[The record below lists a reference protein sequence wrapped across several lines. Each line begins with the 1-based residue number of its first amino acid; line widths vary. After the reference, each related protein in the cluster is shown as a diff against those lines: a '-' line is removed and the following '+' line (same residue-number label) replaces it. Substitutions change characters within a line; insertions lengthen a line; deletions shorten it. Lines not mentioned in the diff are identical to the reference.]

1 MNVVYHL
8 LIMSG
13 IYMILAI
20 SLNLLLGYA
29 GLFSVGHGAFYG
41 IGAYTA
47 AILATKLFFPFWGE
61 ILAAACIAGLFG
73 FIIGFPTLRLRGD
86 YLALATFGF
95 AVIIYSVFNN
105 WYDLTRGPLGIRGIP
120 KVAFFS
126 IQFNSLWS
134 YTILVG
140 IFVVITSFCIRR
152 FTRSAFGRVLEAIRE
167 DDLAALAI
175 GKNIAKFKVLA
186 FVIGAFFAG
195 IAGVLYA
202 HYITF
207 IDPSSFVV
215 QESFLIFS
223 MVIFGGMGS
232 IGGSVLGAAIL
243 VILPEGLRYLGLP
256 SAIAANMRQ
265 MIYGALIVFIIN
277 WRPEGLLGKSKF

>member
-1 MNVVYHL
+1 MNVIFHL

-13 IYMILAI
+13 IYIILAL

-41 IGAYTA
+41 IGAYAA
-47 AILATKLFFPFWGE
+47 AILATKLGFPFWGE
-61 ILAAACIAGLFG
+61 ILAAASIAGLCG
-73 FIIGFPTLRLRGD
+73 FVIGFPTLRLRGD

-120 KVAFFS
+120 KVVLFS
-126 IQFNSLWS
+126 IPLSSLWS
-134 YTILVG
+134 YTVLVG
-140 IFVVITSFCIRR
+140 FFVLLTIFCIRR
-152 FTRSAFGRVLEAIRE
+152 LTYSAFGKVLEAIRE
-167 DDLAALAI
+167 DDMAATAI

-186 FVIGAFFAG
+186 FIIAAFFAG

-202 HYITF
+202 HYVTF
-207 IDPSSFVV
+207 IDPSSFLI

-232 IGGSVLGAAIL
+232 IGGSILGAAIL
-243 VILPEGLRYLGLP
+243 VILPEALRFLGLP
-256 SAIAANMRQ
+256 SAVAANMRQ
-265 MIYGALIVFIIN
+265 MIFGVLIVFIIN
-277 WRPEGLLGKSKF
+277 WRPEGLLGKSKL

>member
-1 MNVVYHL
+1 VNVLFHL

-13 IYMILAI
+13 IYIILAL

-47 AILATKLFFPFWGE
+47 AILATKLGFPFWGE
-61 ILAAACIAGLFG
+61 ILAAACVAGFFG
-73 FIIGFPTLRLRGD
+73 FLIGFPTLRLRGD

-95 AVIIYSVFNN
+95 AVILYSVFNN
-105 WYDLTRGPLGIRGIP
+105 WDALTRGPLGIRGIP
-120 KVAFFS
+120 RVAFLGLEFKD
-126 IQFNSLWS
+126 LWS
-134 YTILVG
+134 YAILVG
-140 IFVVITSFCIRR
+140 IFVFITIFCIRR
-152 FTRSAFGRVLEAIRE
+152 FTRSAFGKVLEAIRE
-167 DDLAALAI
+167 DDIAALAI
-175 GKNIAKFKVLA
+175 GKNIARFKVLA
-186 FVIGAFFAG
+186 FIISAFFAG
-195 IAGVLYA
+195 VAGVLYA
-202 HYITF
+202 HYVTF
-207 IDPSSFVV
+207 IDPASFVI

-243 VILPEGLRYLGLP
+243 VILPEALRYLGLP

-265 MIYGALIVFIIN
+265 MIFGGLIVFIIN
-277 WRPEGLLGKSKF
+277 WRPEGLLGKSKL

>member
-1 MNVVYHL
+1 
-8 LIMSG
+8 
-13 IYMILAI
+13 
-20 SLNLLLGYA
+20 
-29 GLFSVGHGAFYG
+29 
-41 IGAYTA
+41 
-47 AILATKLFFPFWGE
+47 
-61 ILAAACIAGLFG
+61 
-73 FIIGFPTLRLRGD
+73 
-86 YLALATFGF
+86 
-95 AVIIYSVFNN
+95 
-105 WYDLTRGPLGIRGIP
+105 LGIRGIP
-120 KVAFFS
+120 KVVFFS

-140 IFVVITSFCIRR
+140 IFVVITSLCIRR

-207 IDPSSFVV
+207 IDPSSFVI

-232 IGGSVLGAAIL
+232 IGGSILGAAIL

>member
-1 MNVVYHL
+1 MNVLFHL

-13 IYMILAI
+13 IYIILAL

-41 IGAYTA
+41 IGAYAA
-47 AILATKLFFPFWGE
+47 AILATKLGFPFWGE
-61 ILAAACIAGLFG
+61 ILAAACIAGLCG
-73 FIIGFPTLRLRGD
+73 FVIGFPTLRLRGD

-120 KVAFFS
+120 KVVLFS
-126 IQFNSLWS
+126 IPLTSLWS

-140 IFVVITSFCIRR
+140 FFVLLTLFCIRR
-152 FTRSAFGRVLEAIRE
+152 LTRSAFGKVLEAIRE
-167 DDLAALAI
+167 DDVAAMAI

-186 FVIGAFFAG
+186 FVIAAFFAG

-202 HYITF
+202 HYVTF
-207 IDPSSFVV
+207 IDPSSFLI

-232 IGGSVLGAAIL
+232 LGGSVLGAAIL
-243 VILPEGLRYLGLP
+243 VILPEALRFLGLP
-256 SAIAANMRQ
+256 SAVAANMRQ
-265 MIYGALIVFIIN
+265 MIFGALIVFIIN
-277 WRPEGLLGKSKF
+277 WRPEGLLGKSKL

>member
-1 MNVVYHL
+1 MNVLFHL

-13 IYMILAI
+13 IYIILAL

-41 IGAYTA
+41 IGAYAA
-47 AILATKLFFPFWGE
+47 AILATKLGFPFWSE
-61 ILAAACIAGLFG
+61 ILAAACIAGLCG
-73 FIIGFPTLRLRGD
+73 FVIGFPTLRLRGD

-95 AVIIYSVFNN
+95 AVIIYTIFNN

-120 KVAFFS
+120 KVVLFS
-126 IQFNSLWS
+126 IPLTSLWS

-140 IFVVITSFCIRR
+140 FFVLLTIFCIRR
-152 FTRSAFGRVLEAIRE
+152 LTRSAFGKVLEAIRE
-167 DDLAALAI
+167 DDVAAMAI

-186 FVIGAFFAG
+186 FVIAAFFAG

-202 HYITF
+202 HYVTF
-207 IDPSSFVV
+207 IDPSSFLI

-232 IGGSVLGAAIL
+232 LGGSILGAAIL
-243 VILPEGLRYLGLP
+243 VILPEALRFLGLP
-256 SAIAANMRQ
+256 SSVAANMRQ
-265 MIYGALIVFIIN
+265 MIFGGLIVFIIN
-277 WRPEGLLGKSKF
+277 WRPEGLLGKSKM

>member
-1 MNVVYHL
+1 MNVVFHL

-13 IYMILAI
+13 IYIILAL

-41 IGAYTA
+41 IGAYAA
-47 AILATKLFFPFWGE
+47 AILATKLGFPFWGE
-61 ILAAACIAGLFG
+61 ILAAACIAGLCG
-73 FIIGFPTLRLRGD
+73 FVIGFPTLRLRGD

-120 KVAFFS
+120 KVVLFS
-126 IQFNSLWS
+126 IPFTSLWS
-134 YTILVG
+134 YTILVVF
-140 IFVVITSFCIRR
+140 FVLLTLFCIRR
-152 FTRSAFGRVLEAIRE
+152 LTRSAFGKVLEAIRE
-167 DDLAALAI
+167 DDVAAMAI

-186 FVIGAFFAG
+186 FVIAAFFAG

-202 HYITF
+202 HYVTF
-207 IDPSSFVV
+207 IDPSSFLI

-232 IGGSVLGAAIL
+232 LGGSILGAAIL
-243 VILPEGLRYLGLP
+243 VILPEALRFLGLP
-256 SAIAANMRQ
+256 SAVAANLRQ
-265 MIYGALIVFIIN
+265 MIFGGLIVFIIN
-277 WRPEGLLGKSKF
+277 WRPEGLLGKSKL

>member
-1 MNVVYHL
+1 MNVVFHL

-13 IYMILAI
+13 IYIILAL

-41 IGAYTA
+41 IGAYAA
-47 AILATKLFFPFWGE
+47 AILATKLGFPFWGE
-61 ILAAACIAGLFG
+61 ILAAACIAGLCG
-73 FIIGFPTLRLRGD
+73 FVIGFPTLRLRGD

-120 KVAFFS
+120 KVVLFS
-126 IQFNSLWS
+126 IPFTSLWS
-134 YTILVG
+134 YTVLVG
-140 IFVVITSFCIRR
+140 FFVLLTIFCIRR
-152 FTRSAFGRVLEAIRE
+152 LTYSAFGKVLEAIRE
-167 DDLAALAI
+167 DDMAATAI

-186 FVIGAFFAG
+186 FVIAAFFAG

-202 HYITF
+202 HYVTF
-207 IDPSSFVV
+207 IDPSSFLI

-232 IGGSVLGAAIL
+232 IGGSILGAAIL
-243 VILPEGLRYLGLP
+243 VILPEALRFLGLP
-256 SAIAANMRQ
+256 SAVAANMRQ
-265 MIYGALIVFIIN
+265 LIFGVLIVFIIN
-277 WRPEGLLGKSKF
+277 WRPEGLLGKSKL

>member
-1 MNVVYHL
+1 VNVIFHL

-13 IYMILAI
+13 IYIILAL

-41 IGAYTA
+41 IGAYAA
-47 AILATKLFFPFWGE
+47 AILATKLGFPFWGE
-61 ILAAACIAGLFG
+61 ILAAASIAGLCG
-73 FIIGFPTLRLRGD
+73 FVIGFPTLRLRGD

-120 KVAFFS
+120 KVVLFS
-126 IQFNSLWS
+126 IPLSSLWS
-134 YTILVG
+134 YTVLVG
-140 IFVVITSFCIRR
+140 FFVLLTIFCIRR
-152 FTRSAFGRVLEAIRE
+152 LTHSAFGKVLEAIRE
-167 DDLAALAI
+167 DDMAATAI

-186 FVIGAFFAG
+186 FVIAAFFAG

-202 HYITF
+202 HYVTF
-207 IDPSSFVV
+207 IDPSSFLI

-232 IGGSVLGAAIL
+232 IGGSILGAAIL
-243 VILPEGLRYLGLP
+243 VILPEALRFLGLP
-256 SAIAANMRQ
+256 SAVAANMRQ
-265 MIYGALIVFIIN
+265 LIFGVLIVFIIN
-277 WRPEGLLGKSKF
+277 WRPEGLLGKSKL

>member
-1 MNVVYHL
+1 MNVVFHL

-13 IYMILAI
+13 IYIILAL

-41 IGAYTA
+41 IGAYAA
-47 AILATKLFFPFWGE
+47 AILATKLGFPFWGE
-61 ILAAACIAGLFG
+61 ILAAACIAGLCG
-73 FIIGFPTLRLRGD
+73 FVIGFPTLRLRGD

-120 KVAFFS
+120 KVVLFS
-126 IQFNSLWS
+126 IPLTSLWS
-134 YTILVG
+134 YTILVAF
-140 IFVVITSFCIRR
+140 FVLLTLFCIRR
-152 FTRSAFGRVLEAIRE
+152 LTRSAFGKVLEAIRE
-167 DDLAALAI
+167 DDVAAMAI
-175 GKNIAKFKVLA
+175 GKNIARFKVLA
-186 FVIGAFFAG
+186 FVIAAFFAG

-202 HYITF
+202 HYVTF
-207 IDPSSFVV
+207 IDPSSFLI

-232 IGGSVLGAAIL
+232 LGGSVLGAAIL
-243 VILPEGLRYLGLP
+243 VILPEALRFLGLP
-256 SAIAANMRQ
+256 SAVAANLRQ
-265 MIYGALIVFIIN
+265 MIFGGLIVFIIN
-277 WRPEGLLGKSKF
+277 WRPEGLLGKSKL

>member
-1 MNVVYHL
+1 MNVLFHL

-13 IYMILAI
+13 IYIILAL

-41 IGAYTA
+41 IGAYAA
-47 AILATKLFFPFWGE
+47 AILATQLGFPFWGE
-61 ILAAACIAGLFG
+61 ILAAACIAGLCG
-73 FIIGFPTLRLRGD
+73 FVIGFPTLRLRGD

-120 KVAFFS
+120 KVVLFS
-126 IQFNSLWS
+126 IPLTSLWS

-140 IFVVITSFCIRR
+140 FLVLLTLFCIRR
-152 FTRSAFGRVLEAIRE
+152 LTRSAFGKVLEAIRE
-167 DDLAALAI
+167 DDVAAMAI
-175 GKNIAKFKVLA
+175 GKNIARFKVLA
-186 FVIGAFFAG
+186 FVIAAFFAG

-202 HYITF
+202 HYVTF
-207 IDPSSFVV
+207 IDPSSFLI

-232 IGGSVLGAAIL
+232 LGGSILGAAIL
-243 VILPEGLRYLGLP
+243 VILPEALRFLGLP
-256 SAIAANMRQ
+256 SAVAANLRQ
-265 MIYGALIVFIIN
+265 MIFGGLIVFIIN
-277 WRPEGLLGKSKF
+277 WRPEGLLGKSKL

>member
-1 MNVVYHL
+1 
-8 LIMSG
+8 
-13 IYMILAI
+13 MILAV
-20 SLNLLLGYA
+20 SLNLVLGYA

-47 AILATKLFFPFWGE
+47 AILVTKLGFPFWGE
-61 ILAAACIAGLFG
+61 VLAAACIAGFFG
-73 FIIGFPTLRLRGD
+73 LVIGFPTLRLRGD

-95 AVIIYSVFNN
+95 AVIIYSIFNN
-105 WYDLTRGPLGIRGIP
+105 WYGLTRGPLGIRGIP
-120 KVAFFS
+120 RVVLFGIPFT
-126 IQFNSLWS
+126 SLWS

-140 IFVVITSFCIRR
+140 IFVFITTVCIRQ
-152 FTRSAFGRVLEAIRE
+152 FTRSAFGKVLEAIRE
-167 DDLAALAI
+167 DDIAALAI

-186 FVIGAFFAG
+186 FVIAAFFAG

-202 HYITF
+202 HHVRF

-215 QESFLIFS
+215 QESFLVFS

-232 IGGSVLGAAIL
+232 IRGSIVGAAIL
-243 VILPEGLRYLGLP
+243 VMLPEALRYLGLP

-265 MIYGALIVFIIN
+265 MIYGALIIFVIN
-277 WRPEGLLGKSKF
+277 WRPEGLLGKKKL

>member
-1 MNVVYHL
+1 MNVLFHL

-13 IYMILAI
+13 IYIILAL

-41 IGAYTA
+41 IGAYAA
-47 AILATKLFFPFWGE
+47 AILATQLGFPFWGE
-61 ILAAACIAGLFG
+61 ILAAACIAGLCG
-73 FIIGFPTLRLRGD
+73 FVIGFPTLRLRGD

-120 KVAFFS
+120 KVVLFS
-126 IQFNSLWS
+126 IPLTSLWS

-140 IFVVITSFCIRR
+140 FFVLLTLFCIRR
-152 FTRSAFGRVLEAIRE
+152 LTRSAFGKVLEAIRE
-167 DDLAALAI
+167 DDVAAMAI
-175 GKNIAKFKVLA
+175 GKNIARFKVLA
-186 FVIGAFFAG
+186 FVIAAFFAG

-202 HYITF
+202 HYVTF
-207 IDPSSFVV
+207 IDPSSFLI

-232 IGGSVLGAAIL
+232 LGGSILGAAIL
-243 VILPEGLRYLGLP
+243 VILPEALRFLGLP
-256 SAIAANMRQ
+256 SAVAANLRQ
-265 MIYGALIVFIIN
+265 MIFGGLIVFIIN
-277 WRPEGLLGKSKF
+277 WRPEGLLGKSKL

>member
-1 MNVVYHL
+1 MNVVFHL
-8 LIMSG
+8 LIMAG
-13 IYMILAI
+13 IYIILAV
-20 SLNLLLGYA
+20 SLNLILGYA

-41 IGAYTA
+41 IGAYTG
-47 AILATKLFFPFWGE
+47 AILATKLLFPFWGE
-61 ILAAACIAGLFG
+61 ILAGACIAGLFG
-73 FIIGFPTLRLRGD
+73 FLIGFPTLRLRGD

-95 AVIIYSVFNN
+95 AVIIYSIFNN

-120 KVAFFS
+120 KVVLFS
-126 IQFNSLWS
+126 IPFTSLWS

-140 IFVVITSFCIRR
+140 FFVLITIFCIRR
-152 FTRSAFGRVLEAIRE
+152 LTRSAFGKVLEAIRE
-167 DDLAALAI
+167 DDTAALAI

-186 FVIGAFFAG
+186 FVIGALFAG

-202 HYITF
+202 HYVTF
-207 IDPSSFVV
+207 IDPSTFLI

-232 IGGSVLGAAIL
+232 IGGSILGAAIL
-243 VILPEGLRYLGLP
+243 VMLPEALRYLGLP

-277 WRPEGLLGKSKF
+277 WRPEGLIGKTKL

>member
-1 MNVVYHL
+1 MNVVFHL

-13 IYMILAI
+13 IYIILAL

-41 IGAYTA
+41 IGAYA
-47 AILATKLFFPFWGE
+47 GAILATKLGFPFWGE
-61 ILAAACIAGLFG
+61 ILAAACIAGLCG
-73 FIIGFPTLRLRGD
+73 FVIGFPTLRLRGD

-120 KVAFFS
+120 KVVLFS
-126 IQFNSLWS
+126 IPLISLWS
-134 YTILVG
+134 YTILVVF
-140 IFVVITSFCIRR
+140 FVLLTLFCLRR
-152 FTRSAFGRVLEAIRE
+152 LTRSAFGKVLEAIRE
-167 DDLAALAI
+167 DDVAAMAI

-186 FVIGAFFAG
+186 FVIAAFFAG

-202 HYITF
+202 HYVTF
-207 IDPSSFVV
+207 IDPSSFLI

-232 IGGSVLGAAIL
+232 LGGSILGAAIL
-243 VILPEGLRYLGLP
+243 VILPEALRFLGLP
-256 SAIAANMRQ
+256 SAVAANLRQ
-265 MIYGALIVFIIN
+265 MIFGGLIVFIIN
-277 WRPEGLLGKSKF
+277 WRPEGLLGKSKL